1 MAVDV
6 TKTDNYQ
13 ALSAG
18 DQTLVDTAVTALK
31 AAFTGGADTDHKGNM
46 YQIFKE
52 IIEQQEET

>member
-13 ALSAG
+13 ALSGAN
-18 DQTLVDTAVTALK
+18 QTLVDTAVTALK
-31 AAFTGGADTDHKGNM
+31 AAFAGGRADDHKGNM